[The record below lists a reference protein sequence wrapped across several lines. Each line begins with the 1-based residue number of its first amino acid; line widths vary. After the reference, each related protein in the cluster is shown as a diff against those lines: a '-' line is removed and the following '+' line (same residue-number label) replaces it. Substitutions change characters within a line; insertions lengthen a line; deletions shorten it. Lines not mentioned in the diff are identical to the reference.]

1 MLPVCSGVNEAVLA
15 GFSLLPGACS
25 GLPLALSLLHCS
37 CLPCLAQAADREF
50 IFPVSFRLVI
60 SHPFQSWVFFL
71 LPCSAFLQY
80 VCVLAWHR
88 VGVGESL
95 FFLLVSLIAYE
106 ESREKIEGLC
116 AGTVMVNLTFP
127 KYSELSPQ

>member
-1 MLPVCSGVNEAVLA
+1 MLSVCSGVNEAMLT

-25 GLPLALSLLHCS
+25 GLPLAPFSSALQLSPLFSPS
-37 CLPCLAQAADREF
+37 CRQREF
-50 IFPVSFRLVI
+50 IFLICFRLVI

-88 VGVGESL
+88 VGVGGSH
-95 FFLLVSLIAYE
+95 FFLLISLIACE
-106 ESREKIEGLC
+106 ESWERIEGFC
-116 AGTVMVNLTFP
+116 AG
-127 KYSELSPQ
+127 KYCDGEFDIS